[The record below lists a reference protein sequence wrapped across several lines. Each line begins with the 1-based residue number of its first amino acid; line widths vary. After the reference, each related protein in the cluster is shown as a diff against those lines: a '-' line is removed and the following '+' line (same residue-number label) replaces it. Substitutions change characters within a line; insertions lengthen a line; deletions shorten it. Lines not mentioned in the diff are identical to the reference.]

1 MTTSSEKGPFL
12 CPHCGVEPQD
22 DELCHACGKLI
33 DDTPPSN
40 CHVQLSG
47 IFRGLFSWFKEKSVH
62 GIDHQEVFKKDP
74 MIDPEFSALSG
85 NIFNEEEK

>member
-1 MTTSSEKGPFL
+1 MTTSSEKDTLL
-12 CPHCGVEPQD
+12 CPHCGVESQD
-22 DELCHACGKLI
+22 DELCHTCGKLI
-33 DDTPPSN
+33 DDKSPSN
-40 CHVQLSG
+40 RHVQLSG
-47 IFRGLFSWFKEKSVH
+47 IFRGFFSWLTGKGLQ

>member
-1 MTTSSEKGPFL
+1 MATTLKNDTAH
-12 CPHCGVEPQD
+12 CPHCGFESHD
-22 DELCHACGKLI
+22 NELCRACGKLI
-33 DDTPPSN
+33 DDKASSSR
-40 CHVQLSG
+40 HVQLSG
-47 IFRGLFSWFKEKSVH
+47 IFKGFFSWLTSKGLQ